1 MNNFQNKAN
10 LIATIFEGE
19 TCSHFDLCCED
30 EEFKNL
36 FIDGVK
42 SNQSI
47 IQVANILTSYANEN
61 LI

>member
-1 MNNFQNKAN
+1 MNNLQNRAN

-19 TCSHFDLCCED
+19 TCSHFDSCCED

-36 FIDGVK
+36 FTIGVT

-47 IQVANILTSYANEN
+47 IQVADTLTNYANEN
-61 LI
+61 LL